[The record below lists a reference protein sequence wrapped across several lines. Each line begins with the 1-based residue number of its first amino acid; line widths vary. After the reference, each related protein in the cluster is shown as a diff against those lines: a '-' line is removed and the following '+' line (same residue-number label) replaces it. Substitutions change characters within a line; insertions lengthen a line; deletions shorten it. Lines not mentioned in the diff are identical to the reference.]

1 MLSTTSQLMEYSIA
15 TEYLM
20 NNMGYLIVAG
30 GLSYNIPQIFKLK
43 SESGYMIRA
52 GIMSAASLAIIPTA
66 MILPE
71 SYPMGLKL
79 IGWGCSFIA
88 GIVFATYGARKLQ
101 AKFSLFF
108 SKFTVKNNIRKGS
121 KTDIRYMAKE
131 LPAIPQYNP
140 LKYINLKKGIFVGL
154 DEQVKPIYLKNL
166 DDWHKRHFLIVGAT
180 RSGKGVAM
188 QYLGI
193 QSLMLG
199 ETVVFLDPKGD
210 KYMPHIFKAQCNDLG
225 VPYHY
230 IDLTQDI
237 PQINLIANFNSRDL
251 KNCLVE
257 AFSQREMGSESDV
270 YRKNEQEFLEN
281 LAKFICEQNQSANS
295 ATTDDN
301 NSNNYNN
308 NIHNRKSL
316 VDICKDYDIE
326 RYADKYK
333 SSVSDL
339 NKLVNVP
346 AINAANGKSLSEL
359 LAGGGCIYIV
369 GDLLDETMK
378 KIQRFIFCRI
388 VQLARNHANG
398 VSDTNSNS
406 TLFDSVNQNG
416 TNSNINDRNHNEE
429 TNITVFADELVA
441 HICRFVAESY
451 TVTLGWNLKIV
462 SAIQDLKLMRGAP
475 ADLDPEFLKGA
486 VFGNS
491 QNKLFY
497 RADDIDTA
505 DFLSDM
511 TGKIQIEEEQKLVTR
526 NSLNSEKLDKQ
537 TRLIQSE
544 RNYFDRNMIL
554 NLKQFEAVF
563 CSSLPYRKTIASLC
577 KTSPVKVTGQVN
589 GKQLIKPESTDSS
602 ENYRESNTQDHAIN
616 ESYAEGR
623 QYYIQPDDVPESPES
638 QAFLNGWHKE
648 LAKHR
653 ALIDEITQ
661 SGRVKSGAQALAKP
675 ENQQTK
681 SASQEQQTNQKTNI
695 DNLNGEYHANQY
707 PESQSESAKS
717 NAARNNQNQKIST
730 AKSDYLF

>member
-20 NNMGYLIVAG
+20 NNMGYLVVAG
-30 GLSYNIPQIFKLK
+30 GLSYNIPQLFKLK

-71 SYPMGLKL
+71 NYPMGLKL
-79 IGWGCSFIA
+79 ICWGCSFIA
-88 GIVFATYGARKLQ
+88 GMVFATYGARKLQ

-166 DDWHKRHFLIVGAT
+166 DDWYKKHFLIVGAT

-237 PQINLIANFNSRDL
+237 PQINLIADFNSRDL

-281 LAKFICEQNQSANS
+281 FAKFICEQNQGLKQNANCAS
-295 ATTDDN
+295 TGDN
-301 NSNNYNN
+301 NGNKHN

-316 VDICKDYDIE
+316 ADICKDYDIE

-339 NKLVNVP
+339 NKLLNVP

-359 LAGGGCIYIV
+359 LASGGCIYIV

-388 VQLARNHANG
+388 VQLARNHANQLDN
-398 VSDTNSNS
+398 VS
-406 TLFDSVNQNG
+406 G
-416 TNSNINDRNHNEE
+416 EE
-429 TNITVFADELVA
+429 QNITVFADELVA

-462 SAIQDLKLMRGAP
+462 SAIQDLKLLRGAP
-475 ADLDPEFLKGA
+475 ADLDPEYLKGA

-511 TGKIQIEEEQKLVTR
+511 TGRIQIEEEQKLVTR

-563 CSSLPYRKTIASLC
+563 CSSLSYRKTIASLC
-577 KTSPVKVTGQVN
+577 KTSPVKVTDEVN
-589 GKQLIKPESTDSS
+589 GKQLIEPESKDNS
-602 ENYRESNTQDHAIN
+602 ENRHFYT
-616 ESYAEGR
+616 
-623 QYYIQPDDVPESPES
+623 QPDEVPESPES
-638 QAFLNGWHKE
+638 QAFLNGWQKE

-661 SGRVKSGAQALAKP
+661 SGQVKSGAQTNLTMSDD
-675 ENQQTK
+675 QQTK
-681 SASQEQQTNQKTNI
+681 TSTQTKQINNN
-695 DNLNGEYHANQY
+695 DNLNGKYHANQY
-707 PESQSESAKS
+707 SESQPESANSS
-717 NAARNNQNQKIST
+717 AARNNQNQKAST

>member
-1 MLSTTSQLMEYSIA
+1 MIMLSTTSQLMEYSIA

-20 NNMGYLIVAG
+20 NNMGYLVVAG
-30 GLSYNIPQIFKLK
+30 GLSYNIPQLFKLK

-88 GIVFATYGARKLQ
+88 GMLFATYGARKLQ

-166 DDWHKRHFLIVGAT
+166 EDWYKKHFLIVGAT

-199 ETVVFLDPKGD
+199 EKVVFLDPKGD

-237 PQINLIANFNSRDL
+237 PQINLIADFNSRDL

-281 LAKFICEQNQSANS
+281 LAKFIFEQNQSVNS
-295 ATTDDN
+295 ATTGEAINGSNYFANDGDRIN
-301 NSNNYNN
+301 N
-308 NIHNRKSL
+308 NRKSL
-316 VDICKDYDIE
+316 ADICKDYDIE

-339 NKLVNVP
+339 NKLLNVA

-398 VSDTNSNS
+398 VFDTNSNS
-406 TLFDSVNQNG
+406 MLLDSVNQNG
-416 TNSNINDRNHNEE
+416 ANSNMNDNNHNEE
-429 TNITVFADELVA
+429 RNITVFADELVA

-462 SAIQDLKLMRGAP
+462 SAIQDLKLLRGAP
-475 ADLDPEFLKGA
+475 ADLDPEYLKGA

-511 TGKIQIEEEQKLVTR
+511 TGRIQIEEEQKLVTR

-577 KTSPVKVTGQVN
+577 KTSPVKVTSEVN
-589 GKQLIKPESTDSS
+589 GKQLIKPESKDNS
-602 ENYRESNTQDHAIN
+602 ENHLENNTHDYATN
-616 ESYAEGR
+616 ERYA
-623 QYYIQPDDVPESPES
+623 ESPES
-638 QAFLNGWHKE
+638 QVFLNGWQKE

-661 SGRVKSGAQALAKP
+661 SGQAKSAPQTNLAIAD
-675 ENQQTK
+675 NQQTK
-681 SASQEQQTNQKTNI
+681 FASQEQQQTKTNQKTNI

-707 PESQSESAKS
+707 SESQSESANN
-717 NAARNNQNQKIST
+717 NAARNSQNQKAST

>member
-1 MLSTTSQLMEYSIA
+1 MLSTTNQLMEYSIV

-20 NNMGYLIVAG
+20 NNMGYLVVAG
-30 GLSYNIPQIFKLK
+30 GLSYNIAQLFKLK

-52 GIMSAASLAIIPTA
+52 GIMSAASLAIIPAA

-79 IGWGCSFIA
+79 IGWGCSFIG

-166 DDWHKRHFLIVGAT
+166 EDWYKKHFLIIGAT

-237 PQINLIANFNSRDL
+237 AQINLIADFSSRDL

-295 ATTDDN
+295 ATT
-301 NSNNYNN
+301 YNN
-308 NIHNRKSL
+308 NGNKHNNNIDNSKSL
-316 VDICKDYDIE
+316 ADICKDYDIE

-339 NKLVNVP
+339 NKLVNIP
-346 AINAANGKSLSEL
+346 AINAVNGKSLSEL
-359 LAGGGCIYIV
+359 LASGGCIYIV

-388 VQLARNHANG
+388 VQLARNHANQLDN
-398 VSDTNSNS
+398 VS
-406 TLFDSVNQNG
+406 G
-416 TNSNINDRNHNEE
+416 EE
-429 TNITVFADELVA
+429 QNITVFADELVA

-462 SAIQDLKLMRGAP
+462 SAIQDLKLLRGAP

-511 TGKIQIEEEQKLVTR
+511 TGRIQIEEEQKLVTR

-577 KTSPVKVTGQVN
+577 KTSPVKVTSEIN
-589 GKQLIKPESTDSS
+589 GKELIKPESEDSS
-602 ENYRESNTQDHAIN
+602 KSCRESNTQDNAIN
-616 ESYAEGR
+616 KSYA
-623 QYYIQPDDVPESPES
+623 ESPES
-638 QAFLNGWHKE
+638 QAFLNGWQKE

-661 SGRVKSGAQALAKP
+661 SGQVKSRAQTNLAIAD
-675 ENQQTK
+675 NQQTK
-681 SASQEQQTNQKTNI
+681 FASQDQLQTKTNQKTNI

-707 PESQSESAKS
+707 PESQSESANS
-717 NAARNNQNQKIST
+717 NTARNSQNQKAST

>member
-20 NNMGYLIVAG
+20 NNMSYLVVAG
-30 GLSYNIPQIFKLK
+30 GLSYNIPQLFKLK

-131 LPAIPQYNP
+131 LPTIPQYNP
-140 LKYINLKKGIFVGL
+140 LKYINLRKGIFVGL

-166 DDWHKRHFLIVGAT
+166 DDWYKRHFLIIGAT

-237 PQINLIANFNSRDL
+237 AQINLVADFNSRDL

-281 LAKFICEQNQSANS
+281 LAKFICEQNQ
-295 ATTDDN
+295 
-301 NSNNYNN
+301 
-308 NIHNRKSL
+308 NIDQDSKSL
-316 VDICKDYDIE
+316 ADICKDYDIE

-346 AINAANGKSLSEL
+346 AINAANGQSLSEL
-359 LAGGGCIYIV
+359 LVGGACIYIV

-398 VSDTNSNS
+398 VFDTNSNS
-406 TLFDSVNQNG
+406 MLLDSV
-416 TNSNINDRNHNEE
+416 NHNEE
-429 TNITVFADELVA
+429 KNITVFADELVA

-475 ADLDPEFLKGA
+475 ADLNPEFLKGA

-511 TGKIQIEEEQKLVTR
+511 TGRIQIEEEQKLVTR

-563 CSSLPYRKTIASLC
+563 CSSLSYRKTIASLC
-577 KTSPVKVTGQVN
+577 KTSPVKVTGEVN
-589 GKQLIKPESTDSS
+589 GKGLIKPESKDSS
-602 ENYRESNTQDHAIN
+602 ENRHCYTQP
-616 ESYAEGR
+616 EE
-623 QYYIQPDDVPESPES
+623 VPESPES
-638 QAFLNGWHKE
+638 QAFLNGWQKE

-661 SGRVKSGAQALAKP
+661 SEQVKSGSQSNLAIAD
-675 ENQQTK
+675 NQQTK
-681 SASQEQQTNQKTNI
+681 SASQDQLQTKTNQKTNN
-695 DNLNGEYHANQY
+695 DNLNGEYYANQY
-707 PESQSESAKS
+707 PESQSESANS
-717 NAARNNQNQKIST
+717 NATRNNQNQKAST

>member
-1 MLSTTSQLMEYSIA
+1 M
-15 TEYLM
+15 
-20 NNMGYLIVAG
+20 
-30 GLSYNIPQIFKLK
+30 
-43 SESGYMIRA
+43 
-52 GIMSAASLAIIPTA
+52 
-66 MILPE
+66 
-71 SYPMGLKL
+71 
-79 IGWGCSFIA
+79 
-88 GIVFATYGARKLQ
+88 
-101 AKFSLFF
+101 
-108 SKFTVKNNIRKGS
+108 
-121 KTDIRYMAKE
+121 
-131 LPAIPQYNP
+131 
-140 LKYINLKKGIFVGL
+140 
-154 DEQVKPIYLKNL
+154 
-166 DDWHKRHFLIVGAT
+166 
-180 RSGKGVAM
+180 
-188 QYLGI
+188 
-193 QSLMLG
+193 
-199 ETVVFLDPKGD
+199 
-210 KYMPHIFKAQCNDLG
+210 
-225 VPYHY
+225 
-230 IDLTQDI
+230 
-237 PQINLIANFNSRDL
+237 
-251 KNCLVE
+251 VE

-281 LAKFICEQNQSANS
+281 LAKFICEQNQGLNQEA
-295 ATTDDN
+295 
-301 NSNNYNN
+301 
-308 NIHNRKSL
+308 KSL
-316 VDICKDYDIE
+316 ADICKDYDIE

-339 NKLVNVP
+339 NKLLNVP
-346 AINAANGKSLSEL
+346 AINATNGKSLSEL

-388 VQLARNHANG
+388 VQLARNHANE
-398 VSDTNSNS
+398 VSD
-406 TLFDSVNQNG
+406 SVLVGSISRNAN
-416 TNSNINDRNHNEE
+416 NSNINDKNHNEE
-429 TNITVFADELVA
+429 KNITVFADELVA

-462 SAIQDLKLMRGAP
+462 SAIQDLKLLRGAP

-577 KTSPVKVTGQVN
+577 KTSPVKVTSEVN
-589 GKQLIKPESTDSS
+589 GKQLIKPESKDSS
-602 ENYRESNTQDHAIN
+602 ENRHHYTQTD
-616 ESYAEGR
+616 E
-623 QYYIQPDDVPESPES
+623 VPESPES
-638 QAFLNGWHKE
+638 QAFLNGWQKE

-661 SGRVKSGAQALAKP
+661 SEQVKSGSQSNLAIAD
-675 ENQQTK
+675 NQQTK
-681 SASQEQQTNQKTNI
+681 SASQDQLQTKTNQKTNN
-695 DNLNGEYHANQY
+695 DNLNGEHYANQY
-707 PESQSESAKS
+707 SESQSESANS
-717 NAARNNQNQKIST
+717 NATRNNQNQKAST